1 MMSTQTPHIL
11 SLLLYRENQ
20 QGATVEELAMAFGL
34 PLWWIQE
41 RIEAVRLCLEK
52 QVRVQVVRRP
62 RRHAT
67 R

>member
-1 MMSTQTPHIL
+1 MMPTQTPHIL

-20 QGATVEELAMAFGL
+20 HGATVEELAMAFEL

-52 QVRVQVVRRP
+52 QVRVQVVP
-62 RRHAT
+62 RRRRRVA

>member
-11 SLLLYRENQ
+11 SLLLYRESQ
-20 QGATVEELAMAFGL
+20 HGATVEELAMAFGL

-62 RRHAT
+62 RRRIA